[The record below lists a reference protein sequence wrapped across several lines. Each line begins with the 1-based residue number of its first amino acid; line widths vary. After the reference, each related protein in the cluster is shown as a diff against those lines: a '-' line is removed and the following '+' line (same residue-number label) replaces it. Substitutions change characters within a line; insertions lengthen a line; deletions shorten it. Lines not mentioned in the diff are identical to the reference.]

1 MFMKGM
7 SELRIGDNLNKN
19 LIRAVRVAL
28 LTFTISLL
36 ISLIFQF
43 SLAWWVA
50 LTLLLVV
57 VFAGIIFD
65 IVGTAVT
72 AATEAPF
79 HAMGADKVSGAR
91 QAVYLIRNA
100 DRVANFCNDVVG
112 DISGTM
118 SGAIV
123 ASIVLQFSKGIT
135 VLSQDWLNSLAIA
148 LLAALTVGGKALG
161 KSFAI
166 ERSHQIVHLA
176 GRILA
181 FFNYHPGKGKGKN
194 RSGLRKGKKT

>member
-1 MFMKGM
+1 M
-7 SELRIGDNLNKN
+7 
-19 LIRAVRVAL
+19 AL

-50 LTLLLVV
+50 LALLCLVV
-57 VFAGIIFD
+57 FTGIIFD

-91 QAVYLIRNA
+91 QAVYLLRNA

-118 SGAIV
+118 SGAII
-123 ASIVLQFSKGIT
+123 ASIVLQVAKGIT
-135 VLSQDWLNSLAIA
+135 LLSEDWLNSLAIA
-148 LLAALTVGGKALG
+148 LLAAITVGGKALG

-166 ERSHQIVHLA
+166 EYSHQIIHFA
-176 GRILA
+176 GKILA
-181 FFNYHPGKGKGKN
+181 FFNYQPSKDKGKN
-194 RSGLRKGKKT
+194 RSGSRKGKKP